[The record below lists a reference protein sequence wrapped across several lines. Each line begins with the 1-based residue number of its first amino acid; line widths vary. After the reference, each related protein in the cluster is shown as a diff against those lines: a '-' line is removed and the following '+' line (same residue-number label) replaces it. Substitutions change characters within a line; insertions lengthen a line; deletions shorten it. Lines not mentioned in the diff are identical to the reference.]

1 MTKIKLLNALLIVLI
16 AITLLFTLT
25 MVVLYI
31 SSPTLRAAFSNSIYA
46 HIALCIIFFYAQ
58 LFVKQSLTYFIRHN
72 YFNDKSTLYL
82 QWGGYALLI
91 FTVLAPVNGV
101 INGDPIEIEDIFIN
115 ILLLVTFLTISI
127 GILAVADIVK
137 NGTQIKQE
145 NDLTI

>member
-16 AITLLFTLT
+16 AITLLFTIT

-46 HIALCIIFFYAQ
+46 HIALCIIFFYAL
-58 LFVKQSLTYFIRHN
+58 LFVKQSLTYFIKHN

-82 QWGGYALLI
+82 QWGGYTLLI
-91 FTVLAPVNGV
+91 FTVLVTVNGV
-101 INGDPIEIEDIFIN
+101 INADAIEIEDIFIN
-115 ILLLVTFLTISI
+115 VLLLVTFLTISI